1 MKHPTQLQLMLYAES
16 ALHPKEDATALT
28 AITDHLQSCEQCRSL
43 TEALQ
48 SEARNFSKA
57 LAHEVDAQPLQ
68 APNPERFRRKLQ
80 LRGLT
85 LATVVASLVTGLVQ
99 WSWKT
104 LFEELVFNALAWG
117 TETWTPGFFALASRT
132 FLFIQEKGA
141 DMLNNYLALI
151 VTVLSVLAL
160 FGLRSVWRRPGV
172 FPALLLTIAGSTTLM
187 ALAPPSYALKVMSGE
202 EAVVIAATETVND
215 TLVVAARDV
224 SIHGT
229 IEGNL
234 FVAAENVTV
243 TGNITGTLLAFAEDI
258 SVTGDVGGMTV
269 AAGDSLEFESAM
281 LGGDLWL
288 AGDSI
293 ELDRDTVAQGNLVSG
308 SGSLDM
314 AGSIGRDLLAGA
326 ERVTIS
332 GDVGEDVEISARR
345 LTVSDSAQ
353 ITGDLSYRMPGADD
367 LVLGDKAT
375 VRGEIDYKGEP
386 ENFQARNPLVH
397 QDFYLWSVLWY
408 FAAFLVGWLTFT
420 ALPQLA
426 QVKLDGGKDGL
437 KTAGIGFLTLVS
449 VPVMALIIAITIVG
463 LPLAALATGG
473 WLAVWY
479 LAKIIVA
486 YLIGRTIFEWRGVS
500 PHLALCL
507 LVGLLIVTA
516 TINMPLIG
524 TPINLVLT
532 VLGMGLIVQLWF
544 NRTKSS
550 DPVTADL

>member
-1 MKHPTQLQLMLYAES
+1 
-16 ALHPKEDATALT
+16 
-28 AITDHLQSCEQCRSL
+28 
-43 TEALQ
+43 
-48 SEARNFSKA
+48 
-57 LAHEVDAQPLQ
+57 
-68 APNPERFRRKLQ
+68 
-80 LRGLT
+80 
-85 LATVVASLVTGLVQ
+85 
-99 WSWKT
+99 
-104 LFEELVFNALAWG
+104 
-117 TETWTPGFFALASRT
+117 
-132 FLFIQEKGA
+132 
-141 DMLNNYLALI
+141 
-151 VTVLSVLAL
+151 
-160 FGLRSVWRRPGV
+160 
-172 FPALLLTIAGSTTLM
+172 
-187 ALAPPSYALKVMSGE
+187 
-202 EAVVIAATETVND
+202 
-215 TLVVAARDV
+215 
-224 SIHGT
+224 
-229 IEGNL
+229 
-234 FVAAENVTV
+234 
-243 TGNITGTLLAFAEDI
+243 
-258 SVTGDVGGMTV
+258 
-269 AAGDSLEFESAM
+269 
-281 LGGDLWL
+281 
-288 AGDSI
+288 
-293 ELDRDTVAQGNLVSG
+293 
-308 SGSLDM
+308 M

-332 GDVGEDVEISARR
+332 GDVGEDVEVSARR
-345 LTVSDSAQ
+345 LKVADSAQ
-353 ITGDLSYRMPGADD
+353 ITGDLSYRMPGADE
-367 LVLGDKAT
+367 LVLSDGAI

-463 LPLAALATGG
+463 SPLAALATGG

-500 PHLALCL
+500 PNLALCL

-524 TPINLVLT
+524 TPVNLVLT

>member
-16 ALHPKEDATALT
+16 ALHPTEDASVSAEI
-28 AITDHLQSCEQCRSL
+28 ANHLQSCEQCRSL
-43 TEALQ
+43 TAALR
-48 SEARNFSKA
+48 SETPIFSKA
-57 LAHEVDAQPLQ
+57 LAFEADAQPFQ
-68 APNPERFRRKLQ
+68 APNPERFRKTLQ
-80 LRGLT
+80 LRDLT

-99 WSWKT
+99 WSWKA
-104 LFEELVFNALAWG
+104 LFEELVLSALAWG
-117 TETWTPGFFALASRT
+117 TETWAPSFYALASRT

-160 FGLRSVWRRPGV
+160 FGLRNVWRRPSV

-187 ALAPPSYALKVMSGE
+187 ALAPPSHALKVMSQE
-202 EAVVIAATETVND
+202 EGVVIAATETVND

-243 TGNITGTLLAFAEDI
+243 TGNINGTLLAFAEDI
-258 SVTGDVGGMTV
+258 SVTGNVGGMTV
-269 AAGDSLEFESAM
+269 AAGDSVAFESAM

-293 ELDRDTVAQGNLVSG
+293 ELDSDTVAQGNLVSG
-308 SGSLDM
+308 SSSLDM

-332 GDVGEDVEISARR
+332 GDVGENVEISARR

-353 ITGDLSYRMPGADD
+353 IAGDLSYRMPGADE
-367 LVLGDKAT
+367 LVLGDEAII
-375 VRGEIDYKGEP
+375 RGEIDYKGEP

-397 QDFYLWSVLWY
+397 HDFYLWSVLWY

-420 ALPQLA
+420 ALPTLA
-426 QVKLDGGKDGL
+426 RVKLDGGKDSL

-449 VPVMALIIAITIVG
+449 VPVMALIIAVTIVG

-479 LAKIIVA
+479 LAKIVVA
-486 YLIGRTIFEWRGVS
+486 YLIGRTIFEWRGIS
-500 PHLALCL
+500 PNLALCL

-516 TINMPLIG
+516 TINIPLIG
-524 TPINLVLT
+524 APINLVLT
-532 VLGMGLIVQLWF
+532 ILGIGLIVQLWF
-544 NRTKSS
+544 TRAKSNS
-550 DPVTADL
+550 PATGDL